1 MADMEDQTMP
11 TSSSNSD
18 QVSCPSLSSSTSSTP
33 KIESTTKNDID
44 EKSKLDK
51 ELLVQAIASMQ
62 HGKRHMI
69 VSDYASAVP
78 CFEIACELL
87 GQIYGLR
94 AFECAEAYLN
104 YGISLYE
111 MSRLEEGLD
120 GGIVNVGN
128 PQESCDE
135 DEDEEEDE
143 ENMDDENANDENE
156 EEGSQ
161 NQDNVNDVEN
171 DDETNKEEDISS
183 INNDAKESNNELAS
197 STTSDVN
204 IEKLM
209 SQQSTSKD
217 SGELSSNL
225 ESNNNENDDNDDNAT
240 NIEIAFEVLTTAKEI
255 YKENLSEKESKLN
268 YAEALQKLAEISI
281 DWENPDGAIELL
293 NECYRYRMESLPSDD
308 RLIAVTFHY
317 LGLAYSFKHDCDN
330 SNKCFQRALDVVQLR
345 IDNLK
350 AKETKDMDVF
360 EKASLERE
368 ITQLESLIPE
378 IQMKIEDM
386 KEQIQSHCK
395 TMMAIANET
404 RREEEKTIELC
415 KEKPITNIS
424 HLIKRKRR
432 DRIFK

>member
-1 MADMEDQTMP
+1 M
-11 TSSSNSD
+11 
-18 QVSCPSLSSSTSSTP
+18 
-33 KIESTTKNDID
+33 
-44 EKSKLDK
+44 
-51 ELLVQAIASMQ
+51 VQAIASMQ

-120 GGIVNVGN
+120 GGIVNVGSESFSSKSIAKTLFSFVHSD

-424 HLIKRKRR
+424 HLIKRKVSHNEIMIEHF
-432 DRIFK
+432 DSIYNDLISGPF